1 MRIDAHQHYWKI
13 ARGDYGWIGPELPVL
28 YRDYGPDDLKPHL
41 DRHRLDGTIVVQAA
55 PTLEETEF
63 LLELAQ
69 KDETIL
75 GVVGWLDPNDPNHLE
90 HYERFAS
97 DPKFVGFRVMIQEMP
112 DANAALEPGFVEALR
127 IYADMGVP
135 VDLLVKSHQLEPL
148 VRLIDLVPDLR
159 GVIDHLAKPR
169 IAEGELEPWRSR
181 MSELAAHPNLFCKIS
196 GLATEA
202 DHSRWKT
209 EDFRPYIR
217 HALEAFGPKRVLFGS
232 DWPVCRLAAEYDQV
246 VDIVEKALPDGWG
259 EEERARLYG
268 LNAKEFYRL

>member
-13 ARGDYGWIGPELPVL
+13 ARGDYGWIGPELPIL

-135 VDLLVKSHQLEPL
+135 VDLLVKSHQLDPL

-169 IAEGELEPWRSR
+169 IADGELEPWRSR
-181 MSELAAHPNLFCKIS
+181 MSELAANPNLFCKIS

-202 DHSRWKT
+202 DNSRWKT

-232 DWPVCRLAAEYDQV
+232 DWPVCRLAAEYDQI
-246 VDIVEKALPDGWG
+246 VDIVEKALPDGWD

>member
-13 ARGDYGWIGPELPVL
+13 ARGDYGWIGPELPIL
-28 YRDYGPDDLKPHL
+28 YRDYGPADLKPHL

-55 PTLEETEF
+55 PTLEETEY
-63 LLELAQ
+63 LLELAE

-90 HYERFAS
+90 HYERFAGY
-97 DPKFVGFRVMIQEMP
+97 PKFVGFRVMIQEMP
-112 DANAALEPGFVEALR
+112 DANAVLEPGFVEALR

-135 VDLLVKSHQLEPL
+135 VDLLVKSHQLDPL

-169 IAEGELEPWRSR
+169 IAAGELEPWRSR
-181 MSELAAHPNLFCKIS
+181 MSELAANPNLYCKIS

-268 LNAKEFYRL
+268 LNAKEFYRI